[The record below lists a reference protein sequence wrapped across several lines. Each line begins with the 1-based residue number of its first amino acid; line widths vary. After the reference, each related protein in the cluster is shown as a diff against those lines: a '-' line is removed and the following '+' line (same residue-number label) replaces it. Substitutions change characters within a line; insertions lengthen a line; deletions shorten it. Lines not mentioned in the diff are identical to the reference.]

1 VEVKVR
7 ESATRWGEDE
17 GEAVAEGRCG
27 EGKREGEGEDE
38 GGQ

>member
-1 VEVKVR
+1 MKVR
-7 ESATRWGEDE
+7 ESATRGWGEDE

-27 EGKREGEGEDE
+27 EDEREGEGEDE